1 MGSKS
6 AGASAGMLALVAF
19 LVHMLAG
26 TGSEQHTG
34 HKAEPQAMP
43 DLSAFAAHSGAK
55 ELSLNVQGPWNT
67 TQQYFH
73 RDPAVPTDLNC
84 LQQTANS
91 CATSVFEGLYAFPS
105 AVDRSNVHALIATVP
120 DPLHTRM
127 SIETDRYL
135 DAIQQAAF
143 DSGYEL
149 ATQWLPWGVKAAAEK
164 TGAVSGNPSANFD
177 WERLPGLLLFR
188 PHFFEG
194 PKTPSLDSL
203 LLVFIVGETPTA
215 GVNGYQFDTARATI
229 QALFTA
235 SPRTLYVAGPNFSG
249 SFPSVT
255 NLLQDLDSSWQH
267 VEIHS
272 GAVANDAYA
281 AEMLKKL
288 KGKSISFYGFVP
300 PSSSFHA
307 EFKQLV
313 NKLHLVDS
321 QVAEIVETETG
332 FAAASQDN
340 GDKAYR
346 IIRYPRDIAQL
357 RNIYNDA
364 AFASSAGQTGTAS
377 PPPVDFSLKDTQAGE
392 DEFPTFSTSHTPISQ
407 NAVLEQ
413 IAQRIKQDHVRLVS
427 LSASNV
433 FDTLFLA
440 NFLARNCADTR
451 VVLPSADLL
460 FVEDAASGG
469 LSGLMA
475 LSPFPL
481 FPNGTPVSKSGP
493 GSDTITFASSDE
505 AAEFNAVLSLVG
517 TMGKDLASAI
527 ASNRQD
533 YGPPLSKDGS
543 PSAWLLVLSSRGWM
557 PVDLFSEPNNSHG
570 ITWWD
575 PAARSERKLEDAL
588 SALKAGGPLWLVL
601 CAVIA
606 LTTGFVCYQLWRL
619 KLHPEERVW
628 NPFCLEDP
636 ERSQSQSGAK
646 LVVEKRELLGSRY
659 FCMNACFSNLA
670 VANALLL
677 CPMLAENHLGGFHY
691 WVVAIL
697 LCIAFAWSAITS
709 VLLVGPWI
717 PLPARSGAG
726 TALNL
731 GLQAI
736 AVSTIAVWCFCC
748 FFNHPASSMFNFRTL
763 TLAASV
769 CPLWPLLLGTVGLF
783 GMAFFQLCRFT
794 WCDRRQPYLDT
805 SLFDSP
811 LQNEFT
817 DTKKRLERSLMSST
831 GSGVWKASEQEV
843 GLKKQLF
850 GMLSPF
856 VLSLCVIF
864 LLDHTLYSFESRA
877 FTYTVEALFAM
888 LAVFTAANL
897 VRYLTCWNVLRV
909 FLVNLNGIVLGRFFT
924 QVSEFSGGSGPVWI
938 RDVKLMSL
946 STVVNGYVALHNL
959 DSLRKNAIEARAP
972 TYRDALKMFLM
983 TPTPPSNRDRRK
995 FVEAYRA
1002 FRRSAD
1008 DISVELGNTV
1018 LLEYWKNNKL
1028 DFVAAEDSG
1037 EPAAPTAKPKSVPA
1051 KAGAQRDPVNIEKA
1065 ILRQSWTVDR
1075 LEFVLLRH
1083 AAEESE
1089 SPAEHRLAFA
1099 AAAGSSRPQSASV
1112 DRGNSVSSASW
1123 ALGSWEIDT
1132 HHEPENQQKISGPSK
1147 DEYELASRYVALHYS
1162 TYIGYV
1168 LHQLQ
1173 NLLVGSSVCFA
1184 LLMLGLNS
1192 FAFQAPQTLF
1202 HLASATFIIGGIF
1215 VLKALA
1221 QIERDPILSRLSGSK
1236 EGELG
1241 KDFYIRVLTFG
1252 TVPILT
1258 VLATEFPSIGQY
1270 ISGLIQ
1276 PMSAAL
1282 H

>member
-6 AGASAGMLALVAF
+6 VGASAGTLALIAF
-19 LVHMLAG
+19 LIHILGG
-26 TGSEQHTG
+26 TGSEHRTG
-34 HKAEPQAMP
+34 QKEEPQAKP
-43 DLSAFAAHSGAK
+43 DLSAFAARGG
-55 ELSLNVQGPWNT
+55 ELSLRLQGPWNA

-73 RDPAVPTDLNC
+73 QEPPTSINVRC
-84 LQQTANS
+84 LQQAADTCLAS
-91 CATSVFEGLYAFPS
+91 LLESLYAFPS
-105 AVDRSNVHALIATVP
+105 AFDKSNVQAMIATVP

-164 TGAVSGNPSANFD
+164 TGAVSGNTDANFD

-188 PHFFEG
+188 PHFFE
-194 PKTPSLDSL
+194 PRKTKDRKAPNPDSL

-215 GVNGYQFDTARATI
+215 GVNGFQFDLARATI
-229 QALFTA
+229 QALFT
-235 SPRTLYVAGPNFSG
+235 SPPNTLYVAGPNFSG

-255 NLLQDLDSSWQH
+255 KLLQDLDASWDRI
-267 VEIHS
+267 EIRS

-281 AEMLKKL
+281 AEMLDKL
-288 KGKSISFYGFVP
+288 KEKSVSFYGFVP
-300 PSSSFHA
+300 PTSSFRA

-332 FAAASQDN
+332 FAAVSQSDDSPGN
-340 GDKAYR
+340 GSQGKDSKGKGLQDKDPRGEDSADRNEYR

-364 AFASSAGQTGTAS
+364 AFASSAGQMDTAS

-413 IAQRIKQDHVRLVS
+413 IAQRIKQNHIRLVS

-475 LSPFPL
+475 LSRFPL
-481 FPNGTPVSKSGP
+481 LPNGTPVSKSGR
-493 GSDTITFASSDE
+493 GGDTITFASSDQT
-505 AAEFNAVLSLVG
+505 AEFNAVLSLVG
-517 TMGKDLASAI
+517 TMSKDLAGTVTNS
-527 ASNRQD
+527 RQD

-543 PSAWLLVLSSRGWM
+543 PSAWVLVLSSRGWM
-557 PVDLFSEPNNSHG
+557 PVDLFSEPDKASHG

-575 PAARSERKLEDAL
+575 PAAHSKRPIQDAL

-606 LTTGFVCYQLWRL
+606 LTTCFVCYQLWKL

-636 ERSQSQSGAK
+636 EEDPKPSQSQSGAK
-646 LVVEKRELLGSRY
+646 PVIEKNELLGSRY

-691 WVVAIL
+691 WVILIL
-697 LCIAFAWSAITS
+697 LCIAFAWSALTS
-709 VLLVGPWI
+709 ILVVRPWM
-717 PLPARSGAG
+717 PLHARSGEG

-736 AVSTIAVWCFCC
+736 AASTIAVWCFCC

-769 CPLWPLLLGTVGLF
+769 CPLWPLLLSTAGLF
-783 GMAFFQLCRFT
+783 GIAFFQLCRFT

-805 SLFDSP
+805 SLFDSL

-817 DTKKRLERSLMSST
+817 KTKKRLERSLMNST
-831 GSGVWKASEQEV
+831 GNRVWKTTEQ
-843 GLKKQLF
+843 G
-850 GMLSPF
+850 
-856 VLSLCVIF
+856 
-864 LLDHTLYSFESRA
+864 
-877 FTYTVEALFAM
+877 
-888 LAVFTAANL
+888 
-897 VRYLTCWNVLRV
+897 
-909 FLVNLNGIVLGRFFT
+909 GR
-924 QVSEFSGGSGPVWI
+924 
-938 RDVKLMSL
+938 
-946 STVVNGYVALHNL
+946 
-959 DSLRKNAIEARAP
+959 RKN
-972 TYRDALKMFLM
+972 
-983 TPTPPSNRDRRK
+983 
-995 FVEAYRA
+995 
-1002 FRRSAD
+1002 
-1008 DISVELGNTV
+1008 
-1018 LLEYWKNNKL
+1018 
-1028 DFVAAEDSG
+1028 SG
-1037 EPAAPTAKPKSVPA
+1037 
-1051 KAGAQRDPVNIEKA
+1051 
-1065 ILRQSWTVDR
+1065 
-1075 LEFVLLRH
+1075 
-1083 AAEESE
+1083 
-1089 SPAEHRLAFA
+1089 
-1099 AAAGSSRPQSASV
+1099 
-1112 DRGNSVSSASW
+1112 
-1123 ALGSWEIDT
+1123 
-1132 HHEPENQQKISGPSK
+1132 
-1147 DEYELASRYVALHYS
+1147 
-1162 TYIGYV
+1162 
-1168 LHQLQ
+1168 
-1173 NLLVGSSVCFA
+1173 
-1184 LLMLGLNS
+1184 
-1192 FAFQAPQTLF
+1192 
-1202 HLASATFIIGGIF
+1202 
-1215 VLKALA
+1215 
-1221 QIERDPILSRLSGSK
+1221 
-1236 EGELG
+1236 
-1241 KDFYIRVLTFG
+1241 
-1252 TVPILT
+1252 
-1258 VLATEFPSIGQY
+1258 
-1270 ISGLIQ
+1270 
-1276 PMSAAL
+1276 
-1282 H
+1282 